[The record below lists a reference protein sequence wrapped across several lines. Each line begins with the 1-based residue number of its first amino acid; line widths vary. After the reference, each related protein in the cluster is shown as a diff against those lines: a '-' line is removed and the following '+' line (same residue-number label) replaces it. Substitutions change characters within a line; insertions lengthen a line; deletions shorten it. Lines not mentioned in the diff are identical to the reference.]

1 MQLHNRR
8 ALALIVTAL
17 ITIIGASLAG
27 VAAARKPSNL
37 QATST
42 PIMISLPTNTPL
54 PGSPTPSPTRTPT
67 EMVSTVFVE
76 AITEAN
82 IRSYPDIPTDGT
94 DNIVGKIYSGT
105 TYPILRVYYEWYEI
119 AHPTAP
125 GGTAWVSNTVAN
137 VVQGDIASVPNISET
152 GMPPTSD
159 PGIVSMEQ
167 TALAITQT
175 PGIMATLTE
184 LALITPT
191 GIFTVDP
198 NAGLNANGVMPTFTY
213 PVMTGTP
220 VMIREVATPQ
230 TEESGGLP
238 PLLPIVALGALGLL
252 GFLISLLR
260 RL

>member
-17 ITIIGASLAG
+17 IPIIGASLAG

-67 EMVSTVFVE
+67 EMSSTVFVE

-82 IRSYPDIPTDGT
+82 VRTDPEIPTDT
-94 DNIVGKIYSGT
+94 TANITGKIQAGT
-105 TYPILRVYYEWYEI
+105 RYPVLGVYYEWYEI
-119 AHPTAP
+119 EYPTGP
-125 GGTAWVSNTVAN
+125 GGVAWVHNTVVN
-137 VVQGDIASVPNISET
+137 LVEGDLINVPNYSET
-152 GMPPTSD
+152 GLPPTSD

-191 GIFTVDP
+191 GIFTGDP